1 MGECL
6 LSFIVVLQTLLAKHI
21 TCVVSLLMCLCISSP
36 LHRGDKQDLSQAL
49 LPGLQRPAPPRPW
62 EPTRTGQSYESLPG
76 DNHNRLH
83 NGYNAGPPAH
93 LTARANQ
100 LLKVNIDDMFQNL
113 CFFLLLFFL
122 CFLVM

>member
-6 LSFIVVLQTLLAKHI
+6 LRFVVLQTLLAKHAAWI
-21 TCVVSLLMCLCISSP
+21 VSLLMCFCISSP

-49 LPGLQRPAPPRPW
+49 LSGLQRPAPPRPW

-100 LLKVNIDDMFQNL
+100 LLKVNIDAMFHY
-113 CFFLLLFFL
+113 FLY
-122 CFLVM
+122 FLVT